1 VRLSIFGDQNDQM
14 AGEVAGMSGKGRKA
28 REGMAQRELGL
39 EAITALGQAAPIGQL
54 ADELFLCADRAD
66 LFFGN
71 ERLDCY
77 LSRSG
82 DGWVLRL
89 RELLKELDYTQF
101 YPRYRR
107 HGRKALHPR
116 TLLGLIV
123 YGILMRRGSLRELER
138 LARTDLG
145 AMWLSAGHQPDHSTV
160 GKFINLHRELLAEEF
175 FVKLVNQL
183 ARRLHLPVGVTAAD
197 GTVIEAAT
205 SYRRLRYEAAAI
217 ERGGPRASAQPPT
230 PEPDSPEP
238 DGALQPLKNGIL
250 RPAYKPSVLASAVLI
265 VGQRVECTSERAAL
279 WPMLAQHERA
289 LGAAPGA
296 LLLDAGYMGI
306 ELLTRLA
313 EREINVL
320 CPSGKTS
327 DADWQRRTS
336 GRYFDK
342 REFVYEAQHDRYR
355 CPAGRE
361 LHFDYRVRD
370 RRGARAT
377 SAIGA
382 RNVAIASCARSAPRR
397 GGEGRCG
404 VTPGK
409 RSRRRCRR
417 SCASLAH
424 GASTSGAKF
433 WSSRCSHG
441 CAGCSAWIVSA
452 AADWRRCAQ
461 SSRYIASPTTSGW
474 RPTSSY
480 RASSSSSSALLPA
493 VHRSHSP
500 PSHSSY

>member
-1 VRLSIFGDQNDQM
+1 
-14 AGEVAGMSGKGRKA
+14 MSGKGRKA

-145 AMWLSAGHQPDHSTV
+145 AMWLSAGHQPDHSKV
-160 GKFINLHRELLAEEF
+160 RKFINLHRELLAEEF

-370 RRGARAT
+370 RRGARYVRYR
-377 SAIGA
+377 GA
-382 RNVAIASCARSAPRR
+382 QCSDCQLRAQCTKARWGRTLRRYAGEEIKEAMQEVLRQPRARREYQRRKVLVEPVFARLRGLQRLDRFRRR
-397 GGEGRCG
+397 GLAAVRAEFALHCIAYNLR
-404 VTPGK
+404 VAAHFIL
-409 RSRRRCRR
+409 SRII
-417 SCASLAH
+417 LVIF
-424 GASTSGAKF
+424 G
-433 WSSRCSHG
+433 
-441 CAGCSAWIVSA
+441 A
-452 AADWRRCAQ
+452 AAGRPPQPLAAF
-461 SSRYIASPTTSGW
+461 SLIVLTST
-474 RPTSSY
+474 R
-480 RASSSSSSALLPA
+480 
-493 VHRSHSP
+493 
-500 PSHSSY
+500 

>member
-1 VRLSIFGDQNDQM
+1 
-14 AGEVAGMSGKGRKA
+14 
-28 REGMAQRELGL
+28 
-39 EAITALGQAAPIGQL
+39 
-54 ADELFLCADRAD
+54 
-66 LFFGN
+66 
-71 ERLDCY
+71 
-77 LSRSG
+77 
-82 DGWVLRL
+82 
-89 RELLKELDYTQF
+89 
-101 YPRYRR
+101 
-107 HGRKALHPR
+107 
-116 TLLGLIV
+116 
-123 YGILMRRGSLRELER
+123 MRRGSLRELER

-205 SYRRLRYEAAAI
+205 SYRRLRHEAAAI
-217 ERGGPRASAQPPT
+217 ERGEPRASAQPAT

-306 ELLTRLA
+306 EMLTRLA

-327 DADWQRRTS
+327 DADWQRRKS

-342 REFVYEAQHDRYR
+342 REFVYEAQRSL
-355 CPAGRE
+355 PVATE
-361 LHFDYRVRD
+361 NLVRGD
-370 RRGARAT
+370 
-377 SAIGA
+377 
-382 RNVAIASCARSAPRR
+382 
-397 GGEGRCG
+397 G
-404 VTPGK
+404 V
-409 RSRRRCRR
+409 
-417 SCASLAH
+417 L
-424 GASTSGAKF
+424 
-433 WSSRCSHG
+433 
-441 CAGCSAWIVSA
+441 
-452 AADWRRCAQ
+452 
-461 SSRYIASPTTSGW
+461 
-474 RPTSSY
+474 
-480 RASSSSSSALLPA
+480 
-493 VHRSHSP
+493 
-500 PSHSSY
+500 